1 MYSVLNYIKATSSR
15 PRESSRLIKPFQ
27 ISSNVFKNFTTFADA
42 TVQYSVFRR
51 AGSGLSFAFDL
62 ALIISYM
69 LCCN

>member
-42 TVQYSVFRR
+42 CDANELGKWLTVQWTRIVCLLYVYRMHSK
-51 AGSGLSFAFDL
+51 S
-62 ALIISYM
+62 
-69 LCCN
+69 